1 MDYEEAKAKIEELEG
16 GAAILEVVR
25 KNASSDAN
33 KEAQGLRKQLREL
46 QGTVRKMAGAEES
59 EDIKDAIARIE
70 QGLSAGGNS
79 DDRTK
84 TLERSLADLKA
95 QLAAKDKEA
104 LANKARGKLKDAL
117 TAAKAKGTDDLVRL
131 LEGEKVSFQGD
142 ELMFEDKD
150 GALVTASAFVNSW
163 LDARPHFRESSQQPG
178 PGADGT
184 RNQTPGGKKTITRA
198 DYEKASREKNLAV
211 LDDVGSGKIQIT
223 D

>member
-1 MDYEEAKAKIEELEG
+1 MDYEEAKAKIEGLEG
-16 GAAILEVVR
+16 GAAILEIVR

-70 QGLSAGGNS
+70 QGLSAGGNN

>member
-1 MDYEEAKAKIEELEG
+1 MDYEEAKAKIEGLEG

-84 TLERSLADLKA
+84 KLEQALEKLRG
-95 QLAAKDKEA
+95 QLEAKDKEA

-117 TAAKAKGTDDLVRL
+117 TAAQAKGTDDLVRL

-142 ELMFEDKD
+142 DLMFEDKD
-150 GALVTASAFVNSW
+150 GAMVPALTFVNSW

-184 RNQTPGGKKTITRA
+184 RNQTPGGIKSITRA
-198 DYEKASREKNLAV
+198 DYDKASREKDLAT
-211 LDDVGSGKIQIT
+211 LRDVGAGKIQIK

>member
-1 MDYEEAKAKIEELEG
+1 MDYEEAKAKIEGLEG

-84 TLERSLADLKA
+84 KLEQALEKLRG
-95 QLAAKDKEA
+95 QLEAKDKEA

-150 GALVTASAFVNSW
+150 GALVPASTFVNSW

>member
-1 MDYEEAKAKIEELEG
+1 MDYEEAKAKIEGLEG
-16 GAAILEVVR
+16 GAAILEIVR

-70 QGLSAGGNS
+70 QGLSAGGNN

-150 GALVTASAFVNSW
+150 GALVPASAFVNSW

-184 RNQTPGGKKTITRA
+184 RNQTPGGIKSITRA
-198 DYEKASREKNLAV
+198 DYDKASREKDLAT
-211 LDDVGSGKIQIT
+211 LRDVGAGKIQIK

>member
-1 MDYEEAKAKIEELEG
+1 MDYEEAKAKIEGLEG
-16 GAAILEVVR
+16 GAAILEIVR

-70 QGLSAGGNS
+70 QGLSAGGNN

-150 GALVTASAFVNSW
+150 GALVPASTFVHSW

-184 RNQTPGGKKTITRA
+184 RNQAPGGKKSITRA
-198 DYEKASREKNLAV
+198 DYDKASREKNLAV